1 MILSRRVA
9 LGGVQLDEV
18 HEAIVIQS
26 IDPGVPN
33 ETINAVE
40 SMGGA
45 GQRITGQHWNT
56 LDVQVTYGI
65 DIPKNQLALR
75 RQVFDMVNAWAM
87 RKGWL
92 TINYMENRRMYVDK
106 AVIPGSGDMR
116 EWTKEFTITFRAY
129 NVPFW
134 QDEVPAAAVSG
145 TAQSGRIYVPV
156 GGNVESVMDATF
168 QNKSGMTIQNV
179 RISAG
184 GNTIQLNGISLG
196 GSAAL
201 TISHGTDGL
210 LKIMKGSTSIY
221 NKYSGSD
228 DLYVKPGNVAV
239 DFTADRAGIL
249 TAQCFGRY
257 V

>member
-40 SMGGA
+40 RMGGA

-92 TINYMENRRMYVDK
+92 TINYMENRRVWIDK
-106 AVIPGSGDMR
+106 VILPGSGDIR

-134 QDEVPAAAVSG
+134 QDEVPAAAVSS
-145 TAQSGRIYVPV
+145 TTQSGRIYVPV

-168 QNKSGMTIQNV
+168 QNKSGMTIQNF

-184 GNTIQLNGISLG
+184 GNTIQLSGISLG
-196 GSAAL
+196 GSATL

-239 DFTADRAGIL
+239 EFTADRAGIL